1 MAGMRDE
8 MDTDAPLE
16 KKLDDL
22 YDIIG
27 DVKIAMF
34 TTRRPDGMLV
44 TRPMATQKRRGV
56 ADFWFVTDI
65 ETEKVDELAADP
77 HVSLA
82 YYNSKTWEWVS
93 VSGTVTIARDP
104 NMIRGLY
111 SEDWKAWFPDE
122 GGERNGGP
130 GDPRLVLLLVDAHSV
145 IYGKQN
151 KSKPFALFEIARSAA
166 KREMPDVQD
175 IRQVDGDELR

>member
-1 MAGMRDE
+1 MGGMERE
-8 MDTDAPLE
+8 MDHEVPLA

-44 TRPMATQKRRGV
+44 TRPMATQKRRAI

-77 HVSLA
+77 NVSLA

-93 VSGTVTIARDP
+93 VSGRVTILQDRRV
-104 NMIRGLY
+104 IEGLY
-111 SEDWKAWFPDE
+111 QPDWKAWFEDE
-122 GGERNGGP
+122 GGERDGGP
-130 GDPRLVLLLVDAHSV
+130 RDPRFALLLVEAQSV
-145 IYGKQN
+145 IYGVQTR
-151 KSKPFALFEIARSAA
+151 SKPFALFEIARGALTGQ
-166 KREMPDVQD
+166 MPDVQD
-175 IRQVDGDELR
+175 IRHVSGDELR